1 MPSITHVAIMQ
12 QDRIYSLPKPN
23 RHADV
28 IRMMIVEHGMEG
40 PMTGIQ
46 GFLTEIG
53 GFMNRKD
60 AAKLAVDTRQVKNL
74 SVEGELFSED
84 LW

>member
-1 MPSITHVAIMQ
+1 MPNITHVAILQ

-28 IRMMIVEHGMEG
+28 IRMMITEHGMEG
-40 PMTGIQ
+40 PVNGIQ

-60 AAKLAVDTRQVKNL
+60 AAKFAVASGQVKNL
-74 SVEGELFSED
+74 NVEGELFSED